1 MEGQTVGIIGA
12 GAAGLAAAIA
22 AGQCGDRVILLEKF
36 PQAGKKISAAGN
48 GRCNLMNLRRP
59 IYYGDPE
66 FAASVLGDNPA
77 EDMISFWR
85 DLGLPIRFDPE
96 GRGYPCTFMASTVMD
111 VLKAEM
117 RRLQT
122 DLRLG
127 AGVSDVKP
135 AGDGFLITLNEG
147 ADLRV
152 DRVIITT
159 GGAAQPKLGG
169 NRSAWPWLE
178 RMGHPMVPAKASL
191 VPLKAEKKALSGLSG
206 LRVRCGVTLETEHGA
221 VLHQE
226 QGEMLFTEEGISGIC
241 IMQCA
246 RFLPEGEKVLIR
258 ADFIQELFH
267 SRDALIQS
275 LMERAGRFPEEEPT
289 ALIRG
294 LCAGKL
300 AYAVCKQ
307 AGLPMRGERI
317 CQLKAEQIRRV
328 ADVLRGYRI
337 PITGTE
343 GLERAQVT
351 AGGADCRFFQPEN
364 MESRIQPGLHAAGEI
379 LNVDGDCGGYNLM
392 FAFLSGRLAGAN
404 GRRERNI

>member
-1 MEGQTVGIIGA
+1 MEAETVGVVGA
-12 GAAGLAAAIA
+12 GAAGMAAAIA
-22 AGQCGDRVILLEKF
+22 AGRCGDRVILLEKLG
-36 PQAGKKISAAGN
+36 QVGKKVIAAGN
-48 GRCNLMNLRRP
+48 GRCNLMNLRQP
-59 IYYGDPE
+59 VYYGDPD
-66 FAASVLGDNPA
+66 FARAVLGDNPA
-77 EDMISFWR
+77 EETVSFWR
-85 DLGLPIRFDPE
+85 ELGLPIRFDPE
-96 GRGYPCTFMASTVMD
+96 GRGYPCTFMASTVLE

-117 RRLQT
+117 RRLKT
-122 DLRLG
+122 DIRIGSG
-127 AGVSDVKP
+127 AMDVRP
-135 AGDGFLITLNEG
+135 EGDGFLITLNDG
-147 ADLRV
+147 SDLRV

-159 GGAAQPKLGG
+159 GGAAQSKLGG

-178 RMGHPMVPAKASL
+178 RMGHPMIPEKASL
-191 VPLKAEKKALSGLSG
+191 VPLRAEKKALSGLSG
-206 LRVRCGVTLETEHGA
+206 LRVRCGVTLETERGEA
-221 VLHQE
+221 LHSE
-226 QGEMLFTEEGISGIC
+226 QGEMLFTEDGISGIC

-246 RFLPEGEKVLIR
+246 RFLPEGEKALIR
-258 ADFIQELFH
+258 ADFIQDLFC
-267 SRDALIQS
+267 SQEALIQT
-275 LMERAGRFPEEEPT
+275 LTERAGRFPEEEPT

-307 AGLPMRGERI
+307 AGLPMRGEKIR
-317 CQLKAEQIRRV
+317 QLSAEQIRRI

-364 MESRIQPGLHAAGEI
+364 LESRIQPGLHAAGEI

-392 FAFLSGRLAGAN
+392 FAFLSGRRAGAN